1 MTEIPINAVNSSE
14 PQLARDVGLREATA
28 LNVID
33 MIGVGPFITI
43 PLIISAMH
51 GPQAMLGWIVGALL
65 AMCDGLVWAELGAS
79 MPKAGGSYEYLKQSY
94 GAQKLGRMMSFLFV
108 WQLLFSAPLSIAS
121 GCVGLA
127 RYAVYVWPS
136 LEHVLSNRTFSLFGV
151 LPFQLLIT
159 YGTFV
164 AMSVCLLALF
174 LLYRRIAVVGS
185 MARYLSAGVL
195 GAIVLVTAAGL
206 THFKASLAFSF
217 PPNAFS
223 ALSDGK
229 GLLDFLTGLGAAML
243 VATYDYWGYYN
254 VGFIGGEIRQPER
267 NIPRAIIYSILL
279 VSTVY
284 IVMNISILG
293 VVPWQELDASAAS
306 ETRFYVAS
314 LVLQRTFGP
323 WVATFGTFLI
333 MWTAFASVFSLML
346 GYSRV
351 PYAAA
356 VDGNYFCPYA
366 RLHPRH
372 KFPYVSLLTLG
383 GVATLFCVLKLADL
397 IAALVVIRIMVQ
409 FLSQIVGLFLLRA
422 RNPEFP
428 RPFRMWLYPVP
439 AIMAGMGF
447 LYVLFMRPG
456 FIREIRFALVII
468 ALGIVIFLLRS
479 WRRREWPFSPS
490 PAHQIADARV
500 Q

>member
-1 MTEIPINAVNSSE
+1 
-14 PQLARDVGLREATA
+14 
-28 LNVID
+28 
-33 MIGVGPFITI
+33 
-43 PLIISAMH
+43 
-51 GPQAMLGWIVGALL
+51 
-65 AMCDGLVWAELGAS
+65 
-79 MPKAGGSYEYLKQSY
+79 
-94 GAQKLGRMMSFLFV
+94 
-108 WQLLFSAPLSIAS
+108 
-121 GCVGLA
+121 
-127 RYAVYVWPS
+127 
-136 LEHVLSNRTFSLFGV
+136 
-151 LPFQLLIT
+151 
-159 YGTFV
+159 
-164 AMSVCLLALF
+164 
-174 LLYRRIAVVGS
+174 

-356 VDGNYFCPYA
+356 VDGNYFRPYA

-479 WRRREWPFSPS
+479 WRRREWPFSSS